1 MKLSVFERLNLLSI
15 FPTEGSFTN
24 LKIVRKA
31 REDLSFSDKENKLL
45 NFQQLENNQI
55 SWTNNVVGDKEVNLG
70 EVAKELIKKALKKL
84 DKEEKLTETHF
95 SLYEKFIRPDS
106 D

>member
-15 FPTEGSFTN
+15 FPAEGSFTN

-31 REDLSFSDKENKLL
+31 REDLSFDDKENKLL
-45 NFQQLENNQI
+45 NFKQLDDGRITWNI
-55 SWTNNVVGDKEVNLG
+55 DVVDDKEVNLG
-70 EVAKELIKKALKKL
+70 EVAKELIKKELKKL
-84 DKEEKLTETHF
+84 DKEEKLTENHF